1 MALEEIAAGADIP
14 IPRFLGQSP
23 GGLDSSGDSDMKNY
37 AMKIASTQD
46 QHLTGPARMADM
58 VIARDAGLDMPPRFR
73 WRSLV
78 DISDQEQADI
88 LEKTTNAVDKM
99 VAGYYATE
107 DDAQAI
113 ITERTG
119 VQFSDPVPEKPE
131 PMLDLPEDGP
141 PSPDDDGDGDA
152 PPSGS

>member
-1 MALEEIAAGADIP
+1 
-14 IPRFLGQSP
+14 
-23 GGLDSSGDSDMKNY
+23 
-37 AMKIASTQD
+37 
-46 QHLTGPARMADM
+46 
-58 VIARDAGLDMPPRFR
+58 
-73 WRSLV
+73 
-78 DISDQEQADI
+78 
-88 LEKTTNAVDKM
+88 M

-107 DDAQAI
+107 EDAQAI